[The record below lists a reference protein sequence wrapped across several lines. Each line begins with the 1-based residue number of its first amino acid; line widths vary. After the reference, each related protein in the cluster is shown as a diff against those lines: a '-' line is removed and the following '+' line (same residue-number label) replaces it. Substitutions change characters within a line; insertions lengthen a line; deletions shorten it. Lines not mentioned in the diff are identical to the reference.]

1 MGIGL
6 LLFKVGGD
14 EGLAP
19 SNFSAL
25 SFLAGSVVAHLT
37 RRIVSVVGS
46 VAVWAGNGMFADGE
60 AFLSVL
66 LVHVGLLALLAR
78 FVVVIFCVS
87 SSASAASDRAIRV
100 GLVSKFPAAGALDE
114 VDFLDPFGTEAGCVE
129 EEKGEV
135 SEFLEV
141 GFIGVRNAEADVAV
155 GCVGNAISVGPGRS
169 LDRKSVV

>member
-1 MGIGL
+1 M
-6 LLFKVGGD
+6 V
-14 EGLAP
+14 
-19 SNFSAL
+19 
-25 SFLAGSVVAHLT
+25 
-37 RRIVSVVGS
+37 VSVTI
-46 VAVWAGNGMFADGE
+46 WAGDRVLTDSE
-60 AFLSVL
+60 ALLSVL
-66 LVHVGLLALLAR
+66 LVHVGFLALLAR
-78 FVVVIFCVS
+78 FVVVIFRMS

-155 GCVGNAISVGPGRS
+155 GCVWNAFSVGPGWSFS
-169 LDRKSVV
+169 LGERGQLTGGYMLITLWFFK